1 MKIFEWLKTENII
14 FIKIDENIGKYHK
27 IAKKIIE
34 NIHFKKES
42 NNQQDFQYLSS
53 NWGWGTSMSLT
64 AQEIDLNKV
73 KPSSSCGCIIYTLH
87 ELYITLH
94 ITRIIVFD
102 SVMLLWGS
110 KL

>member
-1 MKIFEWLKTENII
+1 
-14 FIKIDENIGKYHK
+14 
-27 IAKKIIE
+27 
-34 NIHFKKES
+34 
-42 NNQQDFQYLSS
+42 
-53 NWGWGTSMSLT
+53 MSLT

-73 KPSSSCGCIIYTLH
+73 KPSSSCGYVIYTLH
-87 ELYITLH
+87 ELCITLH